1 MWNIITMTRQDKFRG
16 LSSNN
21 RQYISKLISVDGLGL
36 WQLLRGLCALG
47 LILYWIGLLL
57 FTRLLILDYFDDLF
71 FIGYFFLFLLFDLLC
86 RGLFFRLLLFPIR
99 LILILFED
107 YGIEVDFANKWE
119 LLLRLQS
126 VKKHAIL
133 VLLSSQYQVSDF

>member
-1 MWNIITMTRQDKFRG
+1 MWNIITMTPQDKFRG
-16 LSSNN
+16 LSWNN

-126 VKKHAIL
+126 VKEHAIL